1 MPCRLFYV
9 FYDRK
14 LSMPRIMSM
23 VNGIY
28 KSEKPE
34 DDELYLHEVTE
45 YSEIPDL
52 EVRFSHKLYYKVYR
66 ISYFLVVLLFYKQ
79 HSITVTGLLNFV

>member
-1 MPCRLFYV
+1 MMKFFVRVTEEETFVYDKTKCHTAFFYV

-14 LSMPRIMSM
+14 LSMPRIMSV

-34 DDELYLHEVTE
+34 DDKLYLHEVTE
-45 YSEIPDL
+45 YSEIPDS
-52 EVRFSHKLYYKVYR
+52 E
-66 ISYFLVVLLFYKQ
+66 VLL
-79 HSITVTGLLNFV
+79 LLLSSLL

>member
-1 MPCRLFYV
+1 MLKFFVRITEEDTFVYDKTNCHAVFFYV

-14 LSMPRIMSM
+14 LSMPRIMSV

-34 DDELYLHEVTE
+34 DDKLYLHEVTE
-45 YSEIPDL
+45 YSEIPD
-52 EVRFSHKLYYKVYR
+52 SA
-66 ISYFLVVLLFYKQ
+66 VLL
-79 HSITVTGLLNFV
+79 LLISSLL

>member
-1 MPCRLFYV
+1 MP
-9 FYDRK
+9 K
-14 LSMPRIMSM
+14 IMSV

-28 KSEKPE
+28 KSGKPN
-34 DDELYLHEVTE
+34 ELYLHEVTE

-66 ISYFLVVLLFYKQ
+66 ISYFLVVLIVYKQ
-79 HSITVTGLLNFV
+79 RSITVTGLLNFV

>member
-1 MPCRLFYV
+1 MP
-9 FYDRK
+9 K
-14 LSMPRIMSM
+14 IMAV

-28 KSEKPE
+28 KSGKP
-34 DDELYLHEVTE
+34 DDDKLYLHEVTE

-52 EVRFSHKLYYKVYR
+52 EVRFSHKLYYKVYK

-79 HSITVTGLLNFV
+79 RSITVTGLLNFV